1 MKIRVADVLPK
12 IPGPPNAVWPEGVRS
27 AVGLEHGSMQ
37 LRLFAPGAVDR
48 QQPHTRDELYV
59 IAAGSAE
66 FVVER
71 GGRVERFPCEAHDV
85 LFVAAGDRHRFE
97 QLSPDFKTWVV
108 FYGPEGGEAGR
119 EVGGTAAP
127 A

>member
-1 MKIRVADVLPK
+1 MKIRIADVLPK

-66 FVVER
+66 CVVER
-71 GGRVERFPCEAHDV
+71 GGEACRDCAQC
-85 LFVAAGDRHRFE
+85 LQVATSARH
-97 QLSPDFKTWVV
+97 
-108 FYGPEGGEAGR
+108 G
-119 EVGGTAAP
+119 AA
-127 A
+127 AT